1 MKLIV
6 VGPRGKMGKF
16 ITEIASQREGIE
28 IVAGVGPVGRDYIG
42 KDIGEVAMLGKTIG
56 APVVDDLESVID
68 NCDVIID
75 FSTVEMGM
83 RSLAA
88 ARAHGK
94 ALICG
99 STGFTP
105 DQVKE
110 FHDAAADI
118 PVMLAANTSKL
129 VNIMFKL
136 IQEASPA
143 RKHRFPFPA
152 RRRHSEQPHHLLR
165 GNQRTPGNHPP
176 LRQLQVLCSR
186 CSRCSRVHSGQ
197 AEGLLHH

>member
-1 MKLIV
+1 
-6 VGPRGKMGKF
+6 MGKF

-136 IQEASPA
+136 IQEAA
-143 RKHRFPFPA
+143 
-152 RRRHSEQPHHLLR
+152 EL
-165 GNQRTPGNHPP
+165 
-176 LRQLQVLCSR
+176 
-186 CSRCSRVHSGQ
+186 SGDVDVEILDMHDNTKLD
-197 AEGLLHH
+197 APSGTAK